1 VLGVKQKHLPLF
13 LSQELESKAIKVTSH
28 IIKHT
33 GDKDK
38 MEIEE
43 GDVFNTQTLMK
54 DIDYLACSCEIL

>member
-1 VLGVKQKHLPLF
+1 VLGVKQKHLPQF

-43 GDVFNTQTLMK
+43 GDVFNT
-54 DIDYLACSCEIL
+54 